1 MITEEQ
7 FMDTYKPVATGREG
21 EFMLDDFQEAVQF
34 AEARGLTSNH
44 VWTILESG
52 DGDDD
57 ALYVSAGYH
66 LVNRLG
72 YIVTEQ
78 PWETGIED
86 AVWMEDDFESDD
98 DEEDEEPVDLFQ
110 HQDDLPVVVQTLITN
125 YTRQIEED
133 EGDSYVL
140 CRYFQKALE
149 PHGYTFD
156 YGLDGVPVDLRR
168 VGP

>member
-1 MITEEQ
+1 MISESD
-7 FMDTYKPVATGREG
+7 FMDTYNPIQTGREG
-21 EFMLDDFQEAVQF
+21 EFMLDDYHEAVQF
-34 AEARGLTSNH
+34 AEARGHSSNH
-44 VWTILESG
+44 VWSIIESG

-57 ALYVSAGYH
+57 SLYVSAGYH

-72 YIVTEQ
+72 YIVTEK

-86 AVWMEDDFESDD
+86 GIWMEDDFESDD

-110 HQDDLPVVVQTLITN
+110 HQDDLPAVVQTLITS

-168 VGP
+168 VEP